1 MGLFR
6 KKSQPIPYHGDLK
19 TPLLSFGRD
28 VFRLDDAV
36 RGVLVT
42 GGTGSGKTSGSARA
56 LAMAYLK
63 AGMGGVVMCAKPD
76 EAENWRAYARAAGR
90 EADIVEINEQAER
103 RFNFLDYAQA
113 TLGQTFEGNLLSV
126 IDTITEAA
134 TASSG
139 QGDGENRFFRDNAR
153 EMVSH
158 VLPLLIA
165 VYGRLTMRD
174 IVAFID
180 SAPTSQAMVA
190 DETWQAESFAART
203 IAAAS
208 LLMDSDP
215 DLEIHGEYWL
225 TRFADWS
232 DKTRSSV
239 VSTFTSTVYP
249 FLTGKL
255 RDLFCTHTNVLPE
268 MSHAGAIIL
277 LNLPVKKFGAMG
289 EVSQKIFKFLWQVAT
304 EARQPE
310 GTKRRPKPLRPVF
323 IFADEC
329 QFFTTER
336 DDEFFSTARSA
347 RACGVYLTQDLPSF
361 YSRLTKGGEHGADA
375 LIGKFQTRIMHGNV
389 DKTTNAAAAEMI
401 GQITK
406 QQASQQQNINR
417 NLGEG
422 GAYQPHD
429 VAQSDN
435 SGKGM
440 GVSTTLSTYRDYA
453 IPPDYFTN
461 QLRNGTKANRY
472 KVDAIIV
479 TAGRTWKHS
488 RANFI
493 KAAFDQRL

>member
-1 MGLFR
+1 M
-6 KKSQPIPYHGDLK
+6 
-19 TPLLSFGRD
+19 
-28 VFRLDDAV
+28 VDDE
-36 RGVLVT
+36 
-42 GGTGSGKTSGSARA
+42 K
-56 LAMAYLK
+56 
-63 AGMGGVVMCAKPD
+63 
-76 EAENWRAYARAAGR
+76 
-90 EADIVEINEQAER
+90 
-103 RFNFLDYAQA
+103 
-113 TLGQTFEGNLLSV
+113 
-126 IDTITEAA
+126 
-134 TASSG
+134 
-139 QGDGENRFFRDNAR
+139 
-153 EMVSH
+153 
-158 VLPLLIA
+158 
-165 VYGRLTMRD
+165 
-174 IVAFID
+174 
-180 SAPTSQAMVA
+180 
-190 DETWQAESFAART
+190 WQAESYAART
-203 IAAAS
+203 IAAAT
-208 LLMDSDP
+208 LLMDDEP

-255 RDLFCTHTNVLPE
+255 RDLFCTDTNVLPE
-268 MSHAGAIIL
+268 MSHSGAIII
-277 LNLPVKKFGAMG
+277 LNLPVKKFGQMG
-289 EVSQKIFKFLWQVAT
+289 EVAQKIFKFLWQIST

-310 GTKRRPKPLRPVF
+310 GTKRRKKPMRPVF
-323 IFADEC
+323 LFADEC
-329 QFFTTER
+329 QFFTSER

-401 GQITK
+401 GKITK
-406 QQASQQQNINR
+406 QQASQQQNVNR
-417 NLGEG
+417 NLGEV

-435 SGKGM
+435 SGKGVS
-440 GVSTTLSTYRDYA
+440 VSTTLSTYQDYA

-461 QLRNGTKANRY
+461 QLRNGTKENRF

-488 RANFI
+488 SANFI